1 MSAIERDAI
10 RLFNHANST
19 NDPLLT
25 VSRWLAQDMNS
36 RDAAVAI
43 IALELLTGLFF
54 THPDT
59 AEPTLEQIATRP
71 KMWTEA
77 VQIVLEL
84 RKQTAIP
91 ESQAPSCGR
100 AWSAGN
106 GVNRTSFDRKR
117 VSSKPE
123 IRFVPPKKRG
133 EGRRHLWSAT

>member
-1 MSAIERDAI
+1 MSAIERDAV

-19 NDPLLT
+19 KEPQGAI
-25 VSRWLAQDMNS
+25 SRWLAQDMNP
-36 RDAAVAI
+36 RDIAVAI

-59 AEPTLEQIATRP
+59 AEPTLEQIATCP

-106 GVNRTSFDRKR
+106 GVNKTHFDRKR
-117 VSSKPE
+117 ASSKPN
-123 IRFVPPKKRG
+123 IRFVPPKPRG
-133 EGRRHLWSAT
+133 VFGKLYGAT